1 MIKQGYEATLHEE
14 RSSFGVELDIN
25 VPESNNPVIVAQD
38 VFGEKEEHM
47 QLLVYPP
54 SDEEGD
60 VENAVSVRFNKNGS
74 FAGVVVPDGVPVADW
89 NESPVSDWLKRRD
102 GK

>member
-1 MIKQGYEATLHEE
+1 MIKQGYEISLHEE
-14 RSSFGVELDIN
+14 RSVYGLELDIY
-25 VPESNNPVIVAQD
+25 VPENNNPVVVAQD
-38 VFGEKEEHM
+38 VFGEREEHM

-74 FAGVVVPDGVPVADW
+74 FAGVVVPDGLSVVDW
-89 NESPVSDWLKRRD
+89 NESSVSDWMKARD